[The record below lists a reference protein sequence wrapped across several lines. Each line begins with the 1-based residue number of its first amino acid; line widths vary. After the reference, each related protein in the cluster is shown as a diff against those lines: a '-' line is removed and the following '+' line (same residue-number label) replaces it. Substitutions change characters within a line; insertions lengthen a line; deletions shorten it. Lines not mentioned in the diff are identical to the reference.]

1 MFDSVYVPCPRCG
14 ASTEFQSKAGS
25 CDLSIYTLE
34 TAPPEIVADLY
45 EKGDVDRG
53 ERCPSC
59 HHHFFVKRPEE
70 PKKDEHSVWCALRRI
85 DDSDVREGQQ
95 WLHTKT
101 RSLYEIVGLS
111 IDEARIVVLVTYR
124 SIDDRKRRWTRDLD
138 VFLGLNEDSQPRFVM
153 VS

>member
-1 MFDSVYVPCPRCG
+1 
-14 ASTEFQSKAGS
+14 
-25 CDLSIYTLE
+25 
-34 TAPPEIVADLY
+34 
-45 EKGDVDRG
+45 
-53 ERCPSC
+53 
-59 HHHFFVKRPEE
+59 VKRPEE
-70 PKKDEHSVWCALRRI
+70 PKKDEHSVWVAQHRI

-101 RSLYEIVGLS
+101 RSLYEIVCLS

-124 SIDDRKRRWTRDLD
+124 SLDRKHRWTRDLD